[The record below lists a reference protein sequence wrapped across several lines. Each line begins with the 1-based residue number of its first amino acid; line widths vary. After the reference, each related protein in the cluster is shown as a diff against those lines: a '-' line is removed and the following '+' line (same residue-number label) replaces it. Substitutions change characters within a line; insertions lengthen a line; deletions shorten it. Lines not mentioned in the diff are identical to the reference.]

1 MKKKRKKMQSKLDS
15 FKLNLDKEVLR
26 DTLLVLSGLCTNL
39 SAGWLGSIFIL
50 PIFFDTKP
58 FVLLTANLSSAIFV
72 LIGAIWFA
80 GKARSL

>member
-1 MKKKRKKMQSKLDS
+1 MLELLLMKGL
-15 FKLNLDKEVLR
+15 FDKEILR

-58 FVLLTANLSSAIFV
+58 LLLLTANLSSAIFV
-72 LIGAIWFA
+72 LVGAIWFA
-80 GKARSL
+80 GRARSL